1 MVFLENENKE
11 MLWSVLQDEPTFQN
25 IPNSYYVEI
34 KNLFE
39 SLLLDYSNSNTNINN
54 SNILQH
60 NKNIIPIIFQNIR
73 KFIQKK
79 NSKPEII
86 YSAEDI
92 QKKREEEFQ
101 YKMQQQENN
110 MKSILN
116 PPKPKEVKF
125 SDDILDDEPIG
136 KNMDMLVNEMLKKR
150 EKQLEVISVDDNQ
163 KIEAEKWLSSTST
176 TVNENN
182 NKEEETIFSKF
193 KKKDSNQDL
202 LLKILENQ
210 KLILEKLEKL

>member
-11 MLWSVLQDEPTFQN
+11 LLWSVLQDEPSFQN
-25 IPNSYYVEI
+25 IPNNYYVEI

-39 SLLLDYSNSNTNINN
+39 SLLIDYSNLNTNINN

-79 NSKPEII
+79 KSKPEII
-86 YSAEDI
+86 NIAEDI
-92 QKKREEEFQ
+92 QKKREEEFK

-136 KNMDMLVNEMLKKR
+136 KDMDMLVNEMLKKR
-150 EKQLEVISVDDNQ
+150 EKQLEVISIDDNQ

-176 TVNENN
+176 TVHENN
-182 NKEEETIFSKF
+182 NKEEET
-193 KKKDSNQDL
+193 
-202 LLKILENQ
+202 LKI
-210 KLILEKLEKL
+210 